1 LIARGLCFANDACQ
15 LWQADTEED
24 LCLAGGPHMTPRWPL
39 KQYQIDFSGGLDFT
53 ESGRWL
59 PTANPWC
66 YVTCFVAFTL
76 IDGRMAMQCEA
87 SDWDQLT
94 TCAALRRFC
103 TPMMISLFG
112 RIDRCVNPR
121 AMHFHASASPFE
133 ALLVDPTS
141 RRWWHERRSEA
152 TAWSPNAHCWGPLV
166 RSVRQPAGRGDG
178 QPAILLIDAA
188 ESSSPRHR
196 APTIP
201 KPILPQNYLRGL
213 SLWRHLWL
221 HGIFSDTARAD
232 HDLRHEG
239 RYCS

>member
-59 PTANPWC
+59 STANPWC

-121 AMHFHASASPFE
+121 AMHFYASASPFE

-152 TAWSPNAHCWGPLV
+152 TAWSPKRTLLWTRWFDRPSASLDAVMGNP
-166 RSVRQPAGRGDG
+166 RSFSLMQLNPAAR
-178 QPAILLIDAA
+178 
-188 ESSSPRHR
+188 
-196 APTIP
+196 
-201 KPILPQNYLRGL
+201 
-213 SLWRHLWL
+213 
-221 HGIFSDTARAD
+221 DTARQPSPNRSY
-232 HDLRHEG
+232 HRTI
-239 RYCS
+239 